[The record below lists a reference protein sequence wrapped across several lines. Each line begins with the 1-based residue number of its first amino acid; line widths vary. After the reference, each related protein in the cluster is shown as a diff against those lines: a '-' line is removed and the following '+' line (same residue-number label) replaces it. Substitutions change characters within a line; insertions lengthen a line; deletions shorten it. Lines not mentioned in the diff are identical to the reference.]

1 MYFTEEIIE
10 KIFEQEIESD
20 NDPVMELENI
30 AADQPALISYLGQEN
45 LELLTEEEFDY
56 CAFLVTIIYKTYA
69 QSGLEMAMIE
79 PDQIDAAEELNWEKI
94 NASEGKNSN
103 NALILFLKDSHKKIY
118 LPLWKTHSKRMTFP
132 S

>member
-45 LELLTEEEFDY
+45 LELLTEEEFEKLSEEEKADY
-56 CAFLVTIIYKTYA
+56 HLQIPKILNQFLENGKTN
-69 QSGLEMAMIE
+69 LKEIKRLKEM
-79 PDQIDAAEELNWEKI
+79 
-94 NASEGKNSN
+94 
-103 NALILFLKDSHKKIY
+103 KDGMAK
-118 LPLWKTHSKRMTFP
+118 
-132 S
+132 